1 MDLIAGSFSTFPSFV
16 AYFLSGGFLL
26 TAFVLLYVYST
37 PYPEFALIR
46 SGNTAAA
53 LVMGGA
59 LLGFVIPLSSVIANS
74 GSLVDL
80 LLWGG
85 IALIIQLLGL
95 WIAKRVIPGL
105 SDAIRA
111 GTISDA
117 IFVASL
123 SLALGILD
131 AACMVG

>member
-1 MDLIAGSFSTFPSFV
+1 MDLIAGSLSTFPSFL
-16 AYFLSGGFLL
+16 AYFFGGGFLL

-46 SGNTAAA
+46 SGNIAAA
-53 LVMGGA
+53 LVMTGA
-59 LLGFVIPLSSVIANS
+59 MLGFVIPLSSVIAHS

-80 LLWGG
+80 LVWG
-85 IALIIQLLGL
+85 ITALIIQLLGL
-95 WIAKRVIPGL
+95 FIAKRLIPGL
-105 SDAIRA
+105 ANAIRE
-111 GTISDA
+111 GKISDA
-117 IFVASL
+117 VFVVGL